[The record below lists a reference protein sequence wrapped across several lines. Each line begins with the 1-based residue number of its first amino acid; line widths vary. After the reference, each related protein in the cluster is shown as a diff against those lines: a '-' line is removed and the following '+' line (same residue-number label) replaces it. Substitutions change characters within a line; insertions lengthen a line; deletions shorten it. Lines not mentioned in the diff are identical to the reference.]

1 MNIDPRLY
9 IVFSALTIE
18 SYSSIIVMIS
28 VINKNLESKNLTSS
42 ELDMTKLFW
51 ILLSVICL
59 ISCNNAQNTRFLEND
74 LFGLTLD
81 KQGRLTELVE
91 KGTGKNLLMQG
102 YRTSLLTVQSNGENY
117 PVTSWEREGGQLK
130 FKFKETGTEISI
142 HVNSKN
148 NYLTFEIVDVKSVE
162 FIEKVVWGPY
172 DVLPSEKIGQSIG
185 IAYDD
190 NTAIGFMGLNLK
202 SRGGFEIATRE
213 RFGNAAK
220 KIDGGASLTG
230 FVRDRSRFQIVDN
243 WEQKLGQAVPVNDSD
258 AEIVGAKFAFYC
270 VPAGKLMKVM
280 EEIVVNEDLPYIK
293 TKNIW
298 NKVSKYSSSSK
309 LIMSYNVDNIETCID
324 VAKKAGISSIY
335 HGGIF
340 STWGT
345 FLLDDKDFP
354 NGYRS
359 VRECSDLAEK
369 HGINLGAHTLTNF
382 ITTND
387 PLVAPIPDPGLV
399 LAGTTELDKSITAT
413 DNELFLQ
420 DEAVRPA
427 YYEPNLEKV
436 NPRWREHTAVR
447 IGNEIIEYSFAT
459 DQGKLVLKD
468 CKRGAFGTNAVK
480 HQKGEKVSR
489 LMSHGYKVFFPD
501 INLQDQMAKNL
512 AKFFNEANLKR
523 ISFDGIEGGLA
534 SGHGRYGSDR
544 FVKVFFDHLED
555 PNIVANSSDVTHF
568 GWHYLANESWGE
580 PWTSDNFR
588 EAHLDHRLSV
598 QKALKE
604 DLLPRKM
611 GQFSINART
620 TKKDIE
626 WVMGLCAG
634 YDAGVD
640 FYISP
645 NIEDINQE
653 AGAILS
659 EINKWENARMAGL
672 FTEAQKE
679 KLRDPYTFYGLEQN
693 GEGVSLVFIESWAPE
708 GAGTQ
713 GQEDFNS
720 LPSSIWEDS
729 PEAPVSVDHKHTNMI
744 TEPGQPTAAIWKYF
758 CAGPRQKLQFVVRLP
773 KESKES
779 VKGIYLK
786 VGATKIVMPFTLEP
800 GDYIINKGNET
811 YTHFSENREI
821 KNEVAIDDGYFT
833 VSEGQNVLEFD
844 YQGKG
849 RDAGPEMI
857 VNFRTVK

>member
-1 MNIDPRLY
+1 
-9 IVFSALTIE
+9 
-18 SYSSIIVMIS
+18 
-28 VINKNLESKNLTSS
+28 
-42 ELDMTKLFW
+42 MTKIFW
-51 ILLSVICL
+51 ILLSTIC
-59 ISCNNAQNTRFLEND
+59 ITTFGNSQDKIFLENG
-74 LFGLTLD
+74 FFSLTLD
-81 KQGRLTELVE
+81 NQGKLTELLE
-91 KGTGKNLLMQG
+91 KRTGKNLLIQG
-102 YRTSLLTVQSNGENY
+102 YSKSLLTVQSDGVNY
-117 PVTSWEREGGQLK
+117 SISSWERAGEILKLK
-130 FKFKETGTEISI
+130 FNEIDAEIS
-142 HVNSKN
+142 VNINNEN
-148 NYLTFEIVDVKSVE
+148 NYLTFEIIKVE
-162 FIEKVVWGPY
+162 SGKFIEKVIWGPY
-172 DVLPSEKIGQSIG
+172 HVLPSEKIGQSIG

-230 FVRDRSRFQIVDN
+230 FVSDRSRFRTVDN

-258 AEIVGAKFAFYC
+258 AEIVGARFAFYC
-270 VPAGKLMKVM
+270 VPSSKLM
-280 EEIVVNEDLPYIK
+280 EVVENIIINEDLPYIK

-309 LIMSYNVDNIETCID
+309 FIMSYNVNNIEACID
-324 VAKKAGISSIY
+324 VAEKAGITSVY

-340 STWGT
+340 KTWGT
-345 FLLDDKDFP
+345 FMLDDKDFP
-354 NGYRS
+354 NGYQS
-359 VRECSDLAEK
+359 VRECSDIAEK

-387 PLVAPIPDPGLV
+387 PLVTPIPNPGLV
-399 LAGTTELDKSITAT
+399 LAGTTKLNKSISAN
-413 DNELFLQ
+413 DNELLLQ
-420 DEAVRPA
+420 DEAVRSA

-447 IGNEIIEYSFAT
+447 IGDEIIEYSYAT
-459 DQGKLVLKD
+459 AEGKLVLKE
-468 CKRGAFGTNAVK
+468 CKRGAFGTKAVK
-480 HQKGEKVSR
+480 HKKGEKVSR

-512 AKFFNEANLKR
+512 AIFFNEANLKR

-544 FVKVFFDHLED
+544 FVKVFFDHLKD

-568 GWHYLANESWGE
+568 SWHYLANESWGE

-588 EAHLDHRLSV
+588 EAHLDHRLDV
-598 QKALKE
+598 QQALKE

-611 GQFSINART
+611 GQFSINAKT

-645 NIEDINQE
+645 NIEEINKE
-653 AGAILS
+653 ANSILS
-659 EINKWENARMAGL
+659 EIKKWENARIEGL

-693 GEGVSLVFIESWAPE
+693 EEDVSLVFIESWAPE
-708 GAGTQ
+708 GGRTQ
-713 GQEDFNS
+713 GEDDFNS
-720 LPSSIWEDS
+720 LPSSVLKSS
-729 PEAPVSVDHKHTNMI
+729 PEAPVSLDYKHTNMT
-744 TEPGQPTAAIWKYF
+744 TEPGQPTAAIWEYF
-758 CAGPRQKLQFVVRLP
+758 CAGPKQKLQFVIRLP
-773 KESKES
+773 KVSKES
-779 VKGIYLK
+779 AKGIYLK

-800 GDYIINKGNET
+800 GDFIINKGNDI
-811 YTHFSENREI
+811 YTHFSEDLQI
-821 KNEVAIDDGYFT
+821 KNEVIIANSYFT
-833 VSEGQNVLEFD
+833 VTEGQNIIEFD

-857 VNFRTVK
+857 VNFRTIK